1 MPNHQHLVGIFS
13 NRSNADHA
21 LTELNQL
28 GFGSDEVSVIARD
41 HEDEALVRTHSAVA
55 HPVGVAGNAADYPVI
70 ETFDNAQVKAGHQLS
85 DKDPVAMKK
94 GAATG
99 TLLGAAVGL
108 GSLLIPGIGP
118 ILAGGAIATAIA
130 TTSAWT
136 AAGATMGMLLGLLND
151 IHIPEDR
158 IEVYKTA
165 FEKGQFIIIVHPE
178 TDPVS
183 RLHDARQAFSH
194 FSPEIIDAY

>member
-1 MPNHQHLVGIFS
+1 MSNHQHLVGIFS
-13 NRSNADHA
+13 NRSHADHA

-28 GFGSDEVSVIARD
+28 GFGSDEISVLAKD
-41 HEDEALVRTHSAVA
+41 HEDEALVRTHSAVT
-55 HPVGVAGNAADYPVI
+55 HPAGAPGHEADYAVI
-70 ETFDNAQVKAGHQLS
+70 ETLDNAHVKMGHHIS

-108 GSLLIPGIGP
+108 GSLLIPGLGP
-118 ILAGGAIATAIA
+118 VLAGGAIAAAIA

-183 RLHDARQAFSH
+183 RLHDARSAFSQ
-194 FSPEIIDAY
+194 FSPEILDAY

>member
-13 NRSNADHA
+13 NRANADHV
-21 LTELNQL
+21 LTELNRQ
-28 GFGSDEVSVIARD
+28 GFGADEISVIAKD
-41 HEDEALVRTHSAVA
+41 HEDEVLVRTHSATT
-55 HPVGVAGNAADYPVI
+55 YPGTSHKNGHAVT
-70 ETFDNAQVKAGHQLS
+70 EAFDNAQVKMGHQLS
-85 DKDPVAMKK
+85 DKDPAAMKK

-99 TLLGAAVGL
+99 TLLGTAVGL
-108 GSLLIPGIGP
+108 GSLLIPGLGP
-118 ILAGGAIATAIA
+118 VLAGGAIATAIA

-136 AAGATMGMLLGLLND
+136 AAGTTVGMLMGLIND

-165 FEKGQFIIIVHPE
+165 FERGQFLIIVHPE

-183 RLHDARQAFSH
+183 RLHDAREAFSR
-194 FSPEIIDAY
+194 FAPEVIDAY